1 MSDFSPIAW
10 TEGMFLRPQHMQQQ
24 ERFLQYQQ
32 TRVVNKLNPF
42 AWGVTN
48 VDINYSLLPLG
59 QFGLDRIECMFQD
72 HSLALM
78 PEQSPLPKVITV
90 PAGTLDQLIYIVLPV
105 TKSNGLNI
113 SSIEQNQ
120 ITRYVFDDHNIVDTS
135 VGSDAMEVLQVAKLD
150 CRLKLQNEDRSGYVS
165 IAIARVI
172 DVSDEGVVRL
182 DKKFIPACTGIEHI
196 KALQNINSEVNG
208 MIHQR
213 ADAIAARLNQSQG
226 SSSSIAD
233 FLMLQL
239 LNRYQPIF
247 EHYSVASHIHPEK
260 LFCTLIAFAGELAT
274 FSSADKRP
282 PKFPIYQHDNLTY
295 VFSNTMVIVN
305 HGLSSVLEQS
315 ATELSLEKTK
325 FGVYFSTIA
334 DKSMLDNSEFILAVK
349 ANVPND
355 ELRQRLPSQIKI
367 GSVESIRELVN
378 NQLPGIGITNLPV
391 APRQVPYHAGYHY
404 FQLDKNNSHWIKLKS
419 SGGVAM
425 HISGA
430 YPDLQIELWAVSL

>member
-32 TRVVNKLNPF
+32 TQIANKANPF
-42 AWGVTN
+42 AWGVTQYE
-48 VDINYSLLPLG
+48 INYSLLPLG
-59 QFGLDRIECMFQD
+59 QFGLDRIECVFQD
-72 HSLALM
+72 QTLVLM
-78 PEQSPLPKVITV
+78 PEQSPLPNALSI
-90 PAGTLDQLIYIVLPV
+90 PAGTIDQLIYLVLPV
-105 TKSNGLNI
+105 AKSNGLNI
-113 SSIEQNQ
+113 SSSEQNQ
-120 ITRYVFDDHNIVDTS
+120 ITRYLYEDHNIVDTS
-135 VGSDAMEVLQVAKLD
+135 VGSDAMEVLQVAKFD
-150 CRLKLQNEDRSGYVS
+150 CRLKLQSEDRSGYVS

-172 DVSDEGVVRL
+172 DVSEEGAIRL

-196 KALQNINSEVNG
+196 KALLNVTSEVTG
-208 MIHQR
+208 MINQR
-213 ADAIAARLNQSQG
+213 AEAIAGRLSQAQG

-239 LNRYQPIF
+239 LNKYQPLF
-247 EHYSVASHIHPEK
+247 EHYSVINHIHPEV
-260 LFCTLIAFAGELAT
+260 LFRTLVSFAGELST
-274 FSSADKRP
+274 FSSQDKRP
-282 PKFPIYQHDNLTY
+282 PKLPTYQHDNLTY
-295 VFSNTMVIVN
+295 VFGNIMVIVN
-305 HGLSSVLEQS
+305 HGLSTVLEQT
-315 ATELSLEKTK
+315 ATELVLEKTK

-334 DKSMLDNSEFILAVK
+334 DKSLLDSAEFILAVK

-355 ELRQRLPSQIKI
+355 DLRQRLPSQVKI
-367 GSVESIRELVN
+367 GSVETIRELVN
-378 NQLPGIGITNLPV
+378 NQLAGIGITNLPV

-430 YPDLQIELWAVSL
+430 YPDLQLELWAVSV

>member
-24 ERFLQYQQ
+24 ERFLQHQQ
-32 TRVVNKLNPF
+32 ARMAKNNNPL
-42 AWGVTN
+42 AWGIVSYE
-48 VDINYSLLPLG
+48 VNYGLLPLG
-59 QFGLDRIECMFQD
+59 QFGLDRIDCVFPD
-72 HSLALM
+72 NTLVCL
-78 PEQSPLPKVITV
+78 PEQSLLPTSITI
-90 PAGTLDQLIYIVLPV
+90 PAGTIDQLVYLVLPV
-105 TKSNGLNI
+105 AKSNGVNI
-113 SSIEQNQ
+113 SSSEQNQ
-120 ITRYVFDDHNIVDTS
+120 ITRYIYEDHNIVDTS

-150 CRLKLQNEDRSGYVS
+150 CRFKLQSEDRSGYVS

-172 DVSDEGVVRL
+172 DVSEEGVIRL

-196 KALQNINSEVNG
+196 KTLMNMTTEVTG
-208 MIHQR
+208 MINQR
-213 ADAIAARLNQSQG
+213 AEAIAARLSQSQG
-226 SSSSIAD
+226 TSSSIAD

-239 LNRYQPIF
+239 LNKYQPIF
-247 EHYSVASHIHPEK
+247 EHYAIVNHIHPE
-260 LFCTLIAFAGELAT
+260 LLYRTLISFSGELST
-274 FSSADKRP
+274 FSSPNKRP
-282 PKFPIYQHDNLTY
+282 PKFPTYQHDNLTY

-315 ATELSLEKTK
+315 ATELILEKTK

-334 DKSMLDNSEFILAVK
+334 DKSMLDNAEFILAVK
-349 ANVPND
+349 ANVPHD

-367 GSVESIRELVN
+367 GSVETIRELVN
-378 NQLPGIGITNLPV
+378 NQLAGIGISNLPV

-430 YPDLQIELWAVSL
+430 YPELQLELWAVSI